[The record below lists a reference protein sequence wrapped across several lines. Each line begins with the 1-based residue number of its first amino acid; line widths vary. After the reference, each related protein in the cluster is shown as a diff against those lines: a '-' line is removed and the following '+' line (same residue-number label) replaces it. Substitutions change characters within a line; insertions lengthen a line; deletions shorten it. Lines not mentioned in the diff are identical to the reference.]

1 MTRLF
6 PPFPQ
11 GRIGAGLLLLR
22 AGIGAIVI
30 GKTVTTLVPGLQG
43 GELAGLVVGAC
54 IGALLIVGLLTPVAG
69 AALCASTLFAMRG
82 PSGVGAASD
91 ASLLLALVSSA
102 LVLVGPGAYSFDA
115 RLFGPREIIVPP
127 GPPRPRPVTS
137 LRPPSAVP

>member
-11 GRIGAGLLLLR
+11 GRVGAGLLLLR
-22 AGIGAIVI
+22 AGVGAIVLARA
-30 GKTVTTLVPGLQG
+30 VAPLVPELQG

-54 IGALLIVGLLTPVAG
+54 IGALLIAGLLTPLAG

-82 PSGVGAASD
+82 PSGIGAAPD
-91 ASLLLALVSSA
+91 GSLLLAVVSSA

-137 LRPPSAVP
+137 LRPPPAVP